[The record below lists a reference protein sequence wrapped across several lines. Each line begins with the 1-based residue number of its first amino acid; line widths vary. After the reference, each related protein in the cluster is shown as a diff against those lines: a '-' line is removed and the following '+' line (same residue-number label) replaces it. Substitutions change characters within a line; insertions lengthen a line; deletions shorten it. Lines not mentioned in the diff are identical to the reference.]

1 MNVAASDRRAR
12 LRKAPV
18 SLMLAQCVGGMN
30 PVRDVSP
37 GGAFI
42 ELPKPPAV
50 GDKFPCKLWLSSYE
64 TLEMK
69 FTVRRQVPK
78 KGIGVEFEP
87 LTERDTTLLAKY
99 CQNPPDWT
107 M

>member
-1 MNVAASDRRAR
+1 MNVTDSNRRVHAR
-12 LRKAPV
+12 MAPL

-30 PVRDVSP
+30 SVRDVSP

-50 GDKFPCKLWLSSYE
+50 GEVFPCKLWLSSYE
-64 TLEMK
+64 TLEVK

-87 LTERDTTLLAKY
+87 LPVHGTSLLGKY
-99 CQNPPDWT
+99 CQNPSGWT
-107 M
+107 V

>member
-1 MNVAASDRRAR
+1 MNVAASDRRAHP
-12 LRKAPV
+12 RKAPL
-18 SLMLAQCVGGMN
+18 SLMLAQCADGMN

-42 ELPKPPAV
+42 ELPISPSV
-50 GDKFPCKLWLSSYE
+50 GEELTCKLWLSSYE
-64 TLEMK
+64 TLEVK
-69 FTVRRQVPK
+69 VTVRRQVPK

-87 LTERDTTLLAKY
+87 LAERDTSLLGQY
-99 CQNPPDWT
+99 CRNPSQWT